1 MAGNEEKLLKDYFEE
16 LSGQVEEVP
25 EIKLQA
31 AIRSGMLQPVR
42 YRISAVKKRFA
53 ICITV
58 VMAAALLFAF
68 PWIGQQVVRPHSAQI
83 PPEMVQ
89 RTGEF
94 DEYRVVAGINPAG
107 YDNTTVLSAIEAGLI
122 QRVSGATARQN
133 GFVLTVDGIAAD
145 RMGIIILYSLQ
156 NNTKQRARVN
166 VLQLTGTGDELVNT
180 LPGSAWNAKDVP
192 TGTTRGYEV
201 LQWGE
206 EFSSLPEQITFEVKL
221 GEYKPADFGNTLAQL
236 SVPILLDKEQMAKTG
251 EVQNIDQTLT
261 IAGQHIQIDDVY
273 LSTTGVYLDYAY
285 DPQNTKQ
292 IFSMLNP
299 QLLMGSKGDFTNL
312 ALLRT
317 LAVEGNSRLVFA
329 NDSRFSQPLKLQ
341 IGGILALDKEA
352 TELIID
358 TEKQEIIKAP
368 DNHLKMSLYSTDKG
382 STMILEYLRAP
393 AKQRLYNS
401 LMIGSEFTDADGQIH
416 SASQFDISIP
426 QRQESAEKKSIPLL
440 HYLGLGS
447 NKYSQPLTFTITGY
461 PNPIQETLSLPI
473 RK

>member
-1 MAGNEEKLLKDYFEE
+1 MAGNEERLLKDYFEG
-16 LSGQVEEVP
+16 LSRQVEDVS

-31 AIRSGMLQPVR
+31 AIRSGMSEPVR
-42 YRISAVKKRFA
+42 YRISAVKKRVA
-53 ICITV
+53 ISIAV
-58 VMAAALLFAF
+58 VIAAALLFTF
-68 PWIGQQVVRPHSAQI
+68 PRFAQQVRPHSAQT

-94 DEYRVVAGINPAG
+94 DEYRVAAGINPAG
-107 YDNTTVLSAIEAGLI
+107 YDNTTVFSAIEAGLI

-166 VLQLTGTGDELVNT
+166 FLQLTGTGDKPVNN
-180 LPGSAWNAKDVP
+180 LPGSGWNAKDVP

-206 EFSSLPEQITFEVKL
+206 EFRSLPDQITFDVKL
-221 GEYKPADFGNTLAQL
+221 GEYKLADFGDTLAQL

-251 EVQNIDQTLT
+251 EVRNIDQTLT
-261 IAGQHIQIDDVY
+261 IAGQDIQIEDVY
-273 LSTTGVYLDYAY
+273 LSTTGVYLDYVY
-285 DPQNTKQ
+285 EPQNTKQ
-292 IFSMLNP
+292 IFSLLNP
-299 QLLMGSKGDFTNL
+299 QLLMGNSGDFTNL

-317 LAVEGNSRLVFA
+317 LEVEGSNRLVFA
-329 NDSRFSQPLKLQ
+329 NDSRYSQPLKLQ
-341 IGGILALDKEA
+341 IGGILALDKDA

-368 DNHLKMSLYSTDKG
+368 DNHLKMSLYSTEKG
-382 STMILEYLRAP
+382 STMILEYFRAS
-393 AKQRLYNS
+393 AKQRLYNT
-401 LMIGSEFTDADGQIH
+401 LMIDSEFTDADGKIH
-416 SASQFDISIP
+416 SANQFDISIP
-426 QRQESAEKKSIPLL
+426 QHQVSEEKKLIPLL

-461 PNPIQETLSLPI
+461 PNPIQEALSVPI
-473 RK
+473 RE

>member
-1 MAGNEEKLLKDYFEE
+1 MTGNEEKLLKDYFEG
-16 LSGQVEEVP
+16 LSGQVEEVS

-31 AIRSGMLQPVR
+31 AIRSGMSEPVH
-42 YRISAVKKRFA
+42 YRISSFKKRLTISIA
-53 ICITV
+53 V
-58 VMAAALLFAF
+58 VMAAALLFIF
-68 PWIGQQVVRPHSAQI
+68 PWIGQQVRPHSAQT

-89 RTGEF
+89 GAGEF
-94 DEYRVVAGINPAG
+94 DEYRVVAGINPAA
-107 YDNTTVLSAIEAGLI
+107 YDNTTVFSAIEAGLI
-122 QRVSGATARQN
+122 QHVSGATARQN

-166 VLQLTGTGDELVNT
+166 FLQLTGTGDKPVNNV
-180 LPGSAWNAKDVP
+180 LGSGWNAKDVP
-192 TGTTRGYEV
+192 AGTTRGYEV
-201 LQWGE
+201 LQWGG
-206 EFSSLPEQITFEVKL
+206 EFSSLPDQITFDIKL
-221 GEYKPADFGNTLAQL
+221 GEYKLADFGDTLAQL
-236 SVPILLDKEQMAKTG
+236 SVPILLDKEQLAKTG
-251 EVQNIDQTLT
+251 EVQKIDQTLT
-261 IAGQHIQIDDVY
+261 IAGQDIQINDVY

-312 ALLRT
+312 ALLHT
-317 LAVEGNSRLVFA
+317 LEVKGSNRLVFA
-329 NDSRFSQPLKLQ
+329 NDSRYSQPLKLQ
-341 IGGILALDKEA
+341 IGGILALDKDA

-368 DNHLKMSLYSTDKG
+368 DNHLKMSLYSTEKG
-382 STMILEYLRAP
+382 STMILEYLPAP

-401 LMIGSEFTDADGQIH
+401 LMISSEFTDANGQVY

-426 QRQESAEKKSIPLL
+426 QRQESAEKKLIPPV

-447 NKYSQPLTFTITGY
+447 KKYSQPLTFTITGY
-461 PNPIQETLSLPI
+461 PNPIKESRTLPV